1 MKTHEFDYSL
11 PPDLIAQHPHHER
24 DQCRLLFLSRKTG
37 EVRDHEFKALVGL
50 LSPGD
55 RLVFND
61 TKVIPARLF
70 CRKESGGK
78 VELLLT
84 EPESGGAWRALVRP
98 GRGLRT
104 GTRLRVEAAPD
115 IAIDI
120 VGVQEDGTRTIM
132 LDKGTNLVFSDV
144 LKNYGVMA
152 LPHYIKRPAGADD
165 RVTYQTIFARNEG
178 AIASPTAG
186 LHFSTGIVEALSARG
201 VETSHI
207 TLHVGV
213 GTFKPVTEED
223 PRDHVMHD
231 ERYELT
237 GETADEI
244 LRTRKQGGRTIAVG
258 TTVVRVLEHCAEED
272 GSLRPSHG
280 RTNLMILPGYKF
292 KTVDGMITNF
302 HVPKSTL
309 LMLVSAFA
317 GRDRVLDAY
326 NHAVK
331 QKYRF
336 FSYGDAMLIL

>member
-1 MKTHEFDYSL
+1 MKTQDFDYSL
-11 PPDLIAQHPHHER
+11 PPQLIAQHPCRER

-37 EVRDHEFKALVGL
+37 EVRDYEFKDLVGL

-84 EPESGGAWRALVRP
+84 EPESGGSWRALVRP

-104 GTRLRVEAAPD
+104 GTRLRVESAPD

-120 VGVQEDGTRTIM
+120 VAVHDDGTRTIK
-132 LDKGTNLVFSDV
+132 LDKGNNIAFSDV
-144 LKNYGVMA
+144 LKNHGVMA
-152 LPHYIKRPAGADD
+152 LPHYIKRPADADD
-165 RVTYQTIFARNEG
+165 RETYQTIFAMTDG

-186 LHFSTGIVEALSARG
+186 LHFSVGIMEALSARG

-213 GTFKPVTEED
+213 GTFKPVTAED
-223 PRDHVMHD
+223 PSDHVMHD

-237 GETADEI
+237 KETVNEI
-244 LRTRKQGGRTIAVG
+244 SQTRKQGGRIIAVG
-258 TTVVRVLEHCAEED
+258 TTAVRVLEHCAGED
-272 GSLRPSHG
+272 GAVRPSQG
-280 RTNLMILPGYKF
+280 RTNLLILPGYKF
-292 KTVDGMITNF
+292 KAVDGMITNF

-326 NHAVK
+326 NHAVRE
-331 QKYRF
+331 KYRF
-336 FSYGDAMLIL
+336 FSY